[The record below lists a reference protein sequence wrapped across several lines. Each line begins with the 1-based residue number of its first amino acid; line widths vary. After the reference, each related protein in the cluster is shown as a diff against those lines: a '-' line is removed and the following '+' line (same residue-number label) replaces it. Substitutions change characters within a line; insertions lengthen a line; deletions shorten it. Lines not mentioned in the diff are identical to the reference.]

1 MQNRDMTTF
10 ETTIQLASLSGQGEV
25 EIGALVD
32 TGAFYSILPSSVL
45 DGIGVQRVG
54 ESRFVFADGR
64 TEEMDIGFA
73 FVALNGGRSV
83 PTIVAFGV
91 EEAQPLL
98 GAYALEGLE
107 LMVDP
112 RGEQLVPRGLLH
124 A

>member
-1 MQNRDMTTF
+1 MSTF